1 MVPESPVHHLCWIPI
16 RLKDLPRWF
25 FTPINLETVA
35 KNVCYAMFQ
44 AGHMDSI
51 MINENNG

>member
-1 MVPESPVHHLCWIPI
+1 MVPESPVHHLCWVPI
-16 RLKDLPRWF
+16 RWKDLPRWF
-25 FTPINLETVA
+25 FSPMNLETRA